1 MILIIFFCKSG
12 RKYEIR
18 ERKIP
23 YTTTQTFDNKFLT
36 ITGMGTK
43 NLQNS
48 QQLMLSGVEEMGCLL
63 LFIIY

>member
-1 MILIIFFCKSG
+1 MILNIFFCKSG

-23 YTTTQTFDNKFLT
+23 YTTTQTFNNKFLT